1 MYTIT
6 KLSDTIETNIYDIK
20 LPLSMKD
27 EIINKYKL
35 ESYGRVK
42 EYWINN
48 VKIISN
54 NRDVSFHYFIDQ
66 NNEID
71 EDLNILIEKYK
82 KIKCESFNFYHSD
95 TEEEYESYQN
105 ENRDYIVQMK
115 KYESY
120 LVLELTG
127 ENLSQIKN
135 NII

>member
-71 EDLNILIEKYK
+71 EDLNILIEKYQ

>member
-71 EDLNILIEKYK
+71 EDLNILIEKYQ
-82 KIKCESFNFYHSD
+82 KIKCQSFNFYHSD

-105 ENRDYIVQMK
+105 ENRDYNVQMK